1 MKESKTLRRKAQQ
14 PIQTPPPP
22 LQKFASTPEEL
33 EKFRALYRQ
42 YQALFQSS
50 ESWTKSKPPPLEIQ
64 SGDLKAPTNYI
75 LEEAEQEVA
84 KAGLD
89 QESQR
94 YQAMLQKTLEAL
106 HNKQVEDQV
115 AQLRHQLFEL
125 QATKH
130 KMHQQNQLLNKKLE
144 GVELQKEQQSDMSKE
159 INRLLE
165 LKETKNQELEEALQE
180 RDSMHGSINTLHS
193 QLEQLNN
200 NFAKK
205 EFKLNQQVESLNK
218 RLKMSEEE
226 RSLNIKTQKQDL
238 LQKQTFLQE
247 QKENILSHWELEN
260 SELKGLYDQVEAKN
274 NLVRQEIKKLNER
287 KAKLLEEKNL
297 LKQEKLSYQGEL
309 QMLKD
314 NQATLSLQASYVQP
328 FWNEELA
335 SKLDSVLKEASST
348 LLEVLQGNN
357 PQPSQLNLACKDL
370 QDLKSVLLKMK
381 TKQDKRVNV
390 LGSNCRRQI
399 ELLQERLEKNDQTFI
414 NTSNSSTI
422 TDRLT
427 SIKSKLFKDTSKLR
441 TSKLNISEVIKFHN

>member
-115 AQLRHQLFEL
+115 GQLRHQLFEL

-144 GVELQKEQQSDMSKE
+144 GLELQKEQQSDMTKE

-165 LKETKNQELEEALQE
+165 LKGTKNQELGEALQE
-180 RDSMHGSINTLHS
+180 RDSMHQSINTLHN

-226 RSLNIKTQKQDL
+226 RTLNIKTQKQDL
-238 LQKQTFLQE
+238 VQKQSFLQE
-247 QKENILSHWELEN
+247 QKENIFSHWELEN

-274 NLVRQEIKKLNER
+274 NLIRQEIKKLNER

-335 SKLDSVLKEASST
+335 SKLDSVLKKASST

-357 PQPSQLNLACKDL
+357 PQPSQLDFPCKDL
-370 QDLKSVLLKMK
+370 QELKSVLLKMK
-381 TKQDKRVNV
+381 TKQDTRVKV
-390 LGSNCRRQI
+390 LESNCRRQI